1 MLELGCDIQ
10 KQEICEAVELPLSHH
25 ELYKQIAIDP
35 SYGVL
40 LYGPQGTRKTMLAK
54 AVVHHIT
61 TTFIRIVGGGIRTV
75 KQASTCGVMVIGS
88 RHGFTSGG
96 FSVKVYYLMSTC

>member
-1 MLELGCDIQ
+1 MVASSSKGCDIQ

-40 LYGPQGTRKTMLAK
+40 LCGPQGLKKPCLQRL
-54 AVVHHIT
+54 
-61 TTFIRIVGGGIRTV
+61 
-75 KQASTCGVMVIGS
+75 
-88 RHGFTSGG
+88 
-96 FSVKVYYLMSTC
+96 